1 MRLFF
6 YFFQVILQL
15 VYANLSRFF
24 TVIFRLCIYSVIR
37 SVIPSGRTLPVI
49 YIRPHSHPQHSR
61 TPLVKLISRYV
72 FIKRRYKPHRNRC
85 RQNQETDG
93 YNISTSCP
101 LKQLYKKIQNERFI
115 RQGKKYRGIIIKK
128 RREIAY
134 KHSRYFATVRFDA
147 DGVSYEKEVRYIPL
161 IGQENAEDMMLIYPP
176 GQPDKVM
183 SESFLKWERTMV
195 HMFE

>member
-1 MRLFF
+1 MKWIVSLILSLCFF
-6 YFFQVILQL
+6 GLGI
-15 VYANLSRFF
+15 
-24 TVIFRLCIYSVIR
+24 
-37 SVIPSGRTLPVI
+37 
-49 YIRPHSHPQHSR
+49 
-61 TPLVKLISRYV
+61 
-72 FIKRRYKPHRNRC
+72 
-85 RQNQETDG
+85 
-93 YNISTSCP
+93 
-101 LKQLYKKIQNERFI
+101 YKKIQNERFI

-195 HMFE
+195 HMFAFGAVFMVYAVYMLVSGKSI